1 MSLELLNDI
10 NNPIGKV
17 YYKMELKFREF
28 TGTTSIPT
36 GRDGTVVVNKKRK
49 LYDVPDHVFRR
60 LENGK
65 IKYERW
71 SKYLDNGAIYE
82 KEILDYIKANK
93 SNEVVLRNQV
103 SGECKLIQVV
113 QKEK

>member
-17 YYKMELKFREF
+17 YYKMELKFKEF

-49 LYDVPDHVFRR
+49 LYDVPDHIF
-60 LENGK
+60 ENGK

-71 SKYLDNGAIYE
+71 SKYLDNNAIYE